1 VDGNFDIAD
10 ATVAVVD
17 LDAGRPDEMQA
28 LERLMARVGSW
39 PPVIVVTQGFD
50 ETVARTLLKMRVAD
64 FLVKPVSPVELVR
77 TCARV
82 ATGPAATEATEAQIY
97 TFLPAVR
104 RAGLAPRPVA
114 SGVTLLHS
122 GQRRQSAAG
131 RR

>member
-1 VDGNFDIAD
+1 IVECARRVAAGSLAAIGGNCDAEG

-17 LDAGRPDEMQA
+17 LDANQPDEMRA
-28 LERLMARVGSW
+28 LEHLMARVGSW

-82 ATGPAATEATEAQIY
+82 AKEPAAAEASEAQIY

-114 SGVTLLHS
+114 S
-122 GQRRQSAAG
+122 
-131 RR
+131 